1 MPILSMFYGIIIRMQ
16 SEKGGKHHVPHIHC
30 IYGDQEAVLALDGTL
45 IEGNLPSNKMKL
57 VQAWIS
63 LHEDEL
69 KANWTLL
76 SDGEGFFK
84 INPLQ

>member
-45 IEGNLPSNKMKL
+45 MEGNLPSNKMKL

-76 SDGEGFFK
+76 SEGEGFFK

>member
-30 IYGDQEAVLALDGTL
+30 VYGDQEAVLALDGTL

-69 KANWTLL
+69 QANWTLL
-76 SDGEGFFK
+76 SDGEGYFK

>member
-1 MPILSMFYGIIIRMQ
+1 MQ

-30 IYGDQEAVLALDGTL
+30 VYGDQEAVLALDGTL

-69 KANWTLL
+69 QANWTLL
-76 SDGEGFFK
+76 SDGEGYFK

>member
-1 MPILSMFYGIIIRMQ
+1 MFYGIIIRMQ

-30 IYGDQEAVLALDGTL
+30 VYGDQEAVLTLDGTL

-69 KANWTLL
+69 QANWTLL
-76 SDGEGFFK
+76 SDGEGYFK

>member
-1 MPILSMFYGIIIRMQ
+1 MFYGIIIRMQ
-16 SEKGGKHHVPHIHC
+16 SEKGGTHHVPHIHC
-30 IYGDQEAVLALDGTL
+30 VYGDQEAVLALDGTL

-69 KANWTLL
+69 QANWTLL
-76 SDGEGFFK
+76 SDGEGYFK